1 MSFPQDCPNPGWW
14 KNVCKKFTKV
24 FTAFLDYHNPDGT
37 NTGGDPPIPP
47 PVAIP
52 PVVQPAV
59 ANPSARLAVADTT
72 NPLTPGEQRTP
83 LPRSNGAAEKG
94 DGGKAIGDPTKSNTG
109 VETCVWMDQT
119 ASSPGTTPNPPKDVC
134 INSPVLAPPTT
145 LNFWR

>member
-1 MSFPQDCPNPGWW
+1 MSFPQDRPNPGWW

-37 NTGGDPPIPP
+37 STGGDPPIPP

-94 DGGKAIGDPTKSNTG
+94 YGGKAIGDPTKSNTG
-109 VETCVWMDQT
+109 VETCVRMDQT